1 MKYVDLIHLLHEG
14 SVIDFCEYSL
24 DRHERKHVSV
34 SIKDGVVRDIFPPN
48 KQLSRETLEQYY
60 GEGLEDVDYLQL
72 SQMNCL
78 RVVTELG
85 VNPRGEVDIKIL
97 TITQDFMDSGLQTI
111 EVTNELTLA
120 DQEPNYMLAQ
130 RGW

>member
-1 MKYVDLIHLLHEG
+1 MKYADLIHLLHEG